1 MPHELTGEKR
11 KKAFFKVLSSLIL
24 CNNNE
29 LFLDR
34 TMNHFLIGCVII
46 MWSLNCDM
54 PQRWVLYDN
63 QWWLAQWLDWEEAP
77 KHFTKPNLHQ
87 KKVLVMAGSSATSLL
102 SESQWN
108 HLRSMLSKWMRCTV
122 DCSTCSRHWGAERAQ
137 FFTTTPGC
145 TSHNQ
150 HFRSWTNWSTK
161 FCLVHHIHLTSRQPT
176 TTSSSTLMSFC
187 RENTSPTSK
196 RQKMLSK
203 SSLNPKAWIF

>member
-1 MPHELTGEKR
+1 MTSSVVVLRRNSKALPKFGQAFT
-11 KKAFFKVLSSLIL
+11 KKTS
-24 CNNNE
+24 
-29 LFLDR
+29 
-34 TMNHFLIGCVII
+34 
-46 MWSLNCDM
+46 WSLFGGLLLVWSTTDF
-54 PQRWVLYDN
+54 WI
-63 QWWLAQWLDWEEAP
+63 LA
-77 KHFTKPNLHQ
+77 KP
-87 KKVLVMAGSSATSLL
+87 S
-102 SESQWN
+102 